1 MAGVWQNKAE
11 RAANAHMHKTEM
23 ESQFP
28 TEINYSVDNTTIIPE
43 NSPILSE
50 IRPIGITPKY
60 IVDNLTST
68 EAAFRYHSGSTTI
81 LNFASFK
88 HPGGMFLE
96 GSAAQE
102 EALCHDSILY
112 NVLSDKKIASYY
124 TNNRKNTNNALYFN
138 RALFSKDV
146 LFLRKI
152 KKRLYSMMSEGPN
165 DYYTKSEYIKYKF
178 NVLTCAAPNYTAAKK
193 LGVSADENSE
203 ALKSRVQF
211 ILSIAD
217 YFKTQTLILGAWGCG
232 VFGQS
237 AEEVAELFYQELD
250 SGKYHFEKVVFSIP
264 DFRNYVPFETRLV
277 YRL

>member
-11 RAANAHMHKTEM
+11 RAANARAHKTEM
-23 ESQFP
+23 EFKFSQ
-28 TEINYSVDNTTIIPE
+28 EIKHSVDSTTIIPE
-43 NSPILSE
+43 NSPILQE
-50 IRPIGITPKY
+50 IRPKGFVPKY

-68 EAAFRYHSGSTTI
+68 EAGFQYHNGSTTI

-96 GSAAQE
+96 GSGAQE

-112 NVLSDKKIASYY
+112 NVLSDKKLSSYY
-124 TNNRKNTNNALYFN
+124 INNRKNTNNALYFN
-138 RALFSKDV
+138 RALFSKDI
-146 LFLRKI
+146 LFLKEEKKKI
-152 KKRLYSMMSEGPN
+152 YSIEDNSL
-165 DYYTKSEYIKYKF
+165 DCSIYIKQKF
-178 NVLTCAAPNYTAAKK
+178 NVLTCAAPNYKAAKK
-193 LGVSADENSE
+193 MGVSANENSQ

-217 YFKTQTLILGAWGCG
+217 YFETKTLILGAWGCG

-250 SGKYHFEKVVFSIP
+250 SGKYHFETVVFSIP
-264 DFRNYVPFETRLV
+264 DFRNYVPFECRLV

>member
-1 MAGVWQNKAE
+1 MAGVWGNKTA
-11 RAANAHMHKTEM
+11 RAAKARMHKTEM

-28 TEINYSVDNTTIIPE
+28 TEINYSVNNTTIIPE
-43 NSPILSE
+43 NSPILQE
-50 IRPIGITPKY
+50 IRPKGITPKY

-112 NVLSDKKIASYY
+112 NVLSDKKLSSYY
-124 TNNRKNTNNALYFN
+124 ANNRKNTNNALYFN
-138 RALFSKDV
+138 RALFSKDI
-146 LFLRKI
+146 LFLKEEKKKI
-152 KKRLYSMMSEGPN
+152 YPAEGSP
-165 DYYTKSEYIKYKF
+165 DYYTKSKYIKQKF
-178 NVLTCAAPNYTAAKK
+178 NVLTCAAPNYTTAKK
-193 LGVSADENSE
+193 KGVSANENSQ
-203 ALKSRVQF
+203 ALKSRAQF

-217 YFKTQTLILGAWGCG
+217 YFETKTLILGAWGCG

-237 AEEVAELFYQELD
+237 AEEVAELFYQELN

-264 DFRNYVPFETRLV
+264 DFRNYIPFEARLV

>member
-11 RAANAHMHKTEM
+11 RAANARAHKTEM
-23 ESQFP
+23 EFKFSQ
-28 TEINYSVDNTTIIPE
+28 EIKYSVDNTTIIPE
-43 NSPILSE
+43 NSPILQE
-50 IRPIGITPKY
+50 IRPKGFTPKY

-68 EAAFRYHSGSTTI
+68 EAGFRYHNGSTTI

-112 NVLSDKKIASYY
+112 NVLSDKKLSSYY
-124 TNNRKNTNNALYFN
+124 INNRKNTNNALYFN
-138 RALFSKDV
+138 RALFSKDI
-146 LFLRKI
+146 LFLKEDKKKI
-152 KKRLYSMMSEGPN
+152 YSIEDNSI
-165 DYYTKSEYIKYKF
+165 DYSIYIKQKF
-178 NVLTCAAPNYTAAKK
+178 NVLTCAAPNYTTAKK
-193 LGVSADENSE
+193 KGVSANENSQ

-217 YFKTQTLILGAWGCG
+217 YFETKTLILGAWGCG

-237 AEEVAELFYQELD
+237 AEEVSELFYQELD
-250 SGKYHFEKVVFSIP
+250 SGKYHFETVVFSVP
-264 DFRNYVPFETRLV
+264 DFRNYVPFECRLV

>member
-11 RAANAHMHKTEM
+11 RAANARAHKTEM
-23 ESQFP
+23 ELKFSQ
-28 TEINYSVDNTTIIPE
+28 EIKYSVDNTTIIPE
-43 NSPILSE
+43 NSPILQE
-50 IRPIGITPKY
+50 IRPKGFTPKY

-68 EAAFRYHSGSTTI
+68 EAGFRYHNGSTTI

-112 NVLSDKKIASYY
+112 NVLSDKKLSSYY
-124 TNNRKNTNNALYFN
+124 INNRKNTNNALYFN
-138 RALFSKDV
+138 RALFSKNI
-146 LFLRKI
+146 LFLKEDKKKI
-152 KKRLYSMMSEGPN
+152 YSIEDNSI
-165 DYYTKSEYIKYKF
+165 DYSIYIKQKF
-178 NVLTCAAPNYTAAKK
+178 NVLTCAAPNYKAAKK
-193 LGVSADENSE
+193 MGVSANENSQV
-203 ALKSRVQF
+203 LKSRVQF
-211 ILSIAD
+211 ILSSAD
-217 YFKTQTLILGAWGCG
+217 YFETKTLILGAWGCG

-250 SGKYHFEKVVFSIP
+250 SGKYHFETVVFSVP
-264 DFRNYVPFETRLV
+264 DFRNYVPFECRLV

>member
-11 RAANAHMHKTEM
+11 RAANARAHKTEM
-23 ESQFP
+23 ESKFSQ
-28 TEINYSVDNTTIIPE
+28 EIKYSVDNTTIIPE
-43 NSPILSE
+43 NNPILQE
-50 IRPIGITPKY
+50 IRPKGFVPKY

-68 EAAFRYHSGSTTI
+68 EAGFRYHNGSTTI

-112 NVLSDKKIASYY
+112 NVLSDKKLSSYY
-124 TNNRKNTNNALYFN
+124 INNRKNTNNALYFN

-146 LFLRKI
+146 LFLKEEKKKI
-152 KKRLYSMMSEGPN
+152 YSIEDDSI
-165 DYYTKSEYIKYKF
+165 YHSIYIKQKF
-178 NVLTCAAPNYTAAKK
+178 NVLTCAAPNYKAAKK
-193 LGVSADENSE
+193 MGVSADENSRV
-203 ALKSRVQF
+203 LKSRVQF

-217 YFKTQTLILGAWGCG
+217 YFETKTLILGAWGCG

-250 SGKYHFEKVVFSIP
+250 SEKYHFETVVFSIP
-264 DFRNYVPFETRLV
+264 DFRNYVPFECRLV

>member
-11 RAANAHMHKTEM
+11 RAANARAHKTEM
-23 ESQFP
+23 EFKFSQ
-28 TEINYSVDNTTIIPE
+28 EIKYSVDNTTIIPE
-43 NSPILSE
+43 NSSILQE
-50 IRPIGITPKY
+50 IRPKGFIPKY

-68 EAAFRYHSGSTTI
+68 EAGFRYHNGSTTI

-96 GSAAQE
+96 GSSAQE

-112 NVLSDKKIASYY
+112 NVLSDKKISSYY
-124 TNNRKNTNNALYFN
+124 INNRKNTNNALYFN

-146 LFLRKI
+146 LFLKEEKKKI
-152 KKRLYSMMSEGPN
+152 YAIKDDSIDYSI
-165 DYYTKSEYIKYKF
+165 YIKQKF
-178 NVLTCAAPNYTAAKK
+178 NVLTCAAPNYKAAKK
-193 LGVSADENSE
+193 MGVSADENSQ
-203 ALKSRVQF
+203 ALKSRIQF

-217 YFKTQTLILGAWGCG
+217 YFETKTLILGAWGCG

-237 AEEVAELFYQELD
+237 AEEIAELFYQELD

>member
-11 RAANAHMHKTEM
+11 RAANARAHKTEM
-23 ESQFP
+23 EFKFSQ
-28 TEINYSVDNTTIIPE
+28 EIKYSVDNTTIIPE
-43 NSPILSE
+43 NSPILQE
-50 IRPIGITPKY
+50 IRPKGFTPKY

-68 EAAFRYHSGSTTI
+68 EAGFRYHNGSTTI

-112 NVLSDKKIASYY
+112 NVLSDKKLSSYY
-124 TNNRKNTNNALYFN
+124 INNRKNTNNALYFN
-138 RALFSKDV
+138 RALFSKDI
-146 LFLRKI
+146 LFLKEEKKKI
-152 KKRLYSMMSEGPN
+152 YPIEGSV
-165 DYYTKSEYIKYKF
+165 DYYTKLKYIKQKF
-178 NVLTCAAPNYTAAKK
+178 NVLTCAAPNYKAAKK
-193 LGVSADENSE
+193 MGVSADENSQ

-217 YFKTQTLILGAWGCG
+217 YFETKTLILGAWGCG

-237 AEEVAELFYQELD
+237 AEEVSELFYQALD
-250 SGKYHFEKVVFSIP
+250 SGKYHFETVVFSIP
-264 DFRNYVPFETRLV
+264 DVRNYVPFECRLV

>member
-11 RAANAHMHKTEM
+11 RAANARTHKTEM
-23 ESQFP
+23 ELKFSQ
-28 TEINYSVDNTTIIPE
+28 EIRHSVDNTTIIPE
-43 NSPILSE
+43 NSPILQE
-50 IRPIGITPKY
+50 IRPKGFTPKY

-68 EAAFRYHSGSTTI
+68 EAGFRYHNGSTTI

-112 NVLSDKKIASYY
+112 NVLSDKKLSSYY
-124 TNNRKNTNNALYFN
+124 INNRKNTNNALYFN
-138 RALFSKDV
+138 RALFSKDI
-146 LFLRKI
+146 LFLKEEKKKI
-152 KKRLYSMMSEGPN
+152 YPIENDSIDYSI
-165 DYYTKSEYIKYKF
+165 YIKQKF
-178 NVLTCAAPNYTAAKK
+178 NVLTCAAPNYTTAKK
-193 LGVSADENSE
+193 KGVSANENSQV
-203 ALKSRVQF
+203 LKSRVQF

-217 YFKTQTLILGAWGCG
+217 YFETKTLILGAWGCG

-237 AEEVAELFYQELD
+237 AEEVSELFYQELD
-250 SGKYHFEKVVFSIP
+250 SGKYHFETVVFSVP
-264 DFRNYVPFETRLV
+264 DFRNYVPFECRLV